1 MKHIF
6 SLLTMVLFST
16 IMMAQTGLTCYD
28 PIPVNEDYKG
38 TVDGPCELWYTAS
51 TYDLPIHVYFSPIS
65 DNSTWGPEVEI
76 DFTCVPGVYE
86 DKKLDSL
93 VNMVSNFDI
102 SFPVELPTDLVVR
115 NGRNEFDLLIS
126 KSYRDQLS
134 DFGIT
139 YPLQALVKVR
149 YFEGGSISLTPDT
162 AFASCMNSADSVALG
177 DTLMIEAND
186 AERVF
191 VFSYTTWQEDSI
203 RFVWT
208 GEGSA
213 QVYVAAQECSFTTP
227 KSPYIFDDF
236 VIAQDAPHKMYSE
249 GMKADMKEQQEGGL
263 YYAKVIAPSA
273 GKLVVEKIPLSAIEG
288 DAQVLEYG
296 QSVAIS
302 SESSQLYCF
311 PRTWANVEFKSP
323 TVGEVKL
330 YVSQVADFAASAD
343 DPNLLTTYELELAN
357 GARQLQMSQSE
368 LALLTSYA
376 EGDYM
381 YVRMVASEPTTLSID
396 EWQTSEC
403 ADNSTHIRVNVAK
416 YINAKDPKIYRLR
429 YADIVGCNVTI
440 SWTHKRQ
447 ALPVWLAED
456 CDISPVTTAP
466 NLLIDPRPSV
476 PKNSKLKIEASTVDS
491 WASRIAEDGFIYL
504 KFNPQNGSNVTF
516 ITEKIASAEP
526 IYVTLNETRCYGET
540 YDFAGTI
547 CTESGTYEK
556 TFTALNGAD
565 SIVTLNLTI
574 RPEIK
579 PSTEEVSVRY
589 DALPFLWNDSAF
601 TESTVYTATLQD
613 AYGCDSVVTLKLT
626 VLEKNDIKTTD
637 DLILNLQSAFK
648 VYTMAYADWVEGDV
662 EVNWQGTSP
671 LHVFIAKEKVYN
683 LTPYNRHVL
692 HYEMIPA
699 GEEWILTKEQM
710 AAWEAEATAAGG
722 KLYVRFLTEKDGR
735 LTTVP
740 MD

>member
-1 MKHIF
+1 MNMKHIF
-6 SLLTMVLFST
+6 SFLAMMLFATS
-16 IMMAQTGLTCYD
+16 MMAQTGLTCYD

-38 TVDGPCELWYTAS
+38 IVDGPCELWYTAS

-208 GEGSA
+208 GEGTA

-236 VIAQDAPHKMYSE
+236 AIAQDAPHKMYSE

-273 GKLVVEKIPLSAIEG
+273 GKLVVEKIPIAAAQGGAI
-288 DAQVLEYG
+288 VLEHGTEY
-296 QSVAIS
+296 VLEDA
-302 SESSQLYCF
+302 LYCF
-311 PRTWANVEFKSP
+311 PKTWTATEIIAATDKPVEMFISNTPEFFASSDDSNVLFIRAFDLDRSSRTTYLSGAELSSLVEQASDDY
-323 TVGEVKL
+323 L
-330 YVSQVADFAASAD
+330 YVRFSC
-343 DPNLLTTYELELAN
+343 P
-357 GARQLQMSQSE
+357 
-368 LALLTSYA
+368 
-376 EGDYM
+376 
-381 YVRMVASEPTTLSID
+381 LSTKIAINP
-396 EWQTSEC
+396 WSTSEC
-403 ADNSTHIRVNVAK
+403 TDESFLIQPNVPQYVEAKSSLVVYRVRYEDFAGYKLSVKWESINRLPIYIARKCDFTPSTNNSALLLRPAPSIVAGGT
-416 YINAKDPKIYRLR
+416 LE
-429 YADIVGCNVTI
+429 V
-440 SWTHKRQ
+440 
-447 ALPVWLAED
+447 
-456 CDISPVTTAP
+456 
-466 NLLIDPRPSV
+466 
-476 PKNSKLKIEASTVDS
+476 EASKVDS
-491 WASRIAEDGFIYL
+491 WSSRIGDDGYFYVR
-504 KFNPQNGSNVTF
+504 FNPNNAGTVTF
-516 ITEKIASAEP
+516 ITEKTATLDP
-526 IYVTLNETRCYGET
+526 IYVTLNETRCFGET
-540 YDFAGTI
+540 YDFGGTI
-547 CTESGTYEK
+547 YTESGTYEQK
-556 TFTALNGAD
+556 YTALNGAD
-565 SIVTLNLTI
+565 STVTLNLTI
-574 RPEIK
+574 LPEVL
-579 PSTEEVSVRY
+579 PTTDEVSVRY
-589 DALPFLWNDSAF
+589 DELPYLWNDSAF
-601 TESTVYTATLQD
+601 TESTVYTATLQNK
-613 AYGCDSVVTLKLT
+613 YGCDSVVTLKLT

-637 DLILNLQSAFK
+637 NLILNLQSAFK
-648 VYTMAYADWVEGDV
+648 VYTMAHADWVAGDV
-662 EVNWQGTSP
+662 ELNWEGASP
-671 LHVFIAKEKVYN
+671 LHVFIAKEEVYN

-692 HYEMIPA
+692 HYEAIPA

-722 KLYVRFLTEKDGR
+722 KLYVRFLTEQEGR